1 MTILQFRQRCAAVR
15 FFLVNIAA
23 GCSKTSSPAGIA
35 VKLRC
40 SVVHKIGLPPAV
52 SQPASISSPQFGHF
66 TRKHILSEKQ
76 KTLCLLSKRQSV
88 PKHSAVPL
96 FLPPPRGT
104 RPLMPAVTGRC
115 FIGHH
120 TSTPTRVVFQQEA
133 PRGYSP
139 QPLAAFHQ
147 TAALFAG
154 GLPATRPDPRRNI
167 PFTALSYHISAVCQ
181 GGFRKNP
188 REKYP
193 LTDSGTAGRCSG
205 RCRPGT
211 APG

>member
-1 MTILQFRQRCAAVR
+1 MK
-15 FFLVNIAA
+15 
-23 GCSKTSSPAGIA
+23 CS
-35 VKLRC
+35 
-40 SVVHKIGLPPAV
+40 
-52 SQPASISSPQFGHF
+52 
-66 TRKHILSEKQ
+66 E
-76 KTLCLLSKRQSV
+76 
-88 PKHSAVPL
+88 SAVVPWARRRVRWRIL
-96 FLPPPRGT
+96 RAFRAIKSQRGSD
-104 RPLMPAVTGRC
+104 LKES
-115 FIGHH
+115 FD
-120 TSTPTRVVFQQEA
+120 RVVFQQEA

-193 LTDSGTAGRCSG
+193 LTGSGTAGRCSG

-211 APG
+211 APGCGTPAAGCPAPRERRRCAAPCPLTCARRPRSPAAP